1 MFKAEGS
8 ERTGL
13 YHVRQKKKLN
23 FKNVKCATLKD
34 YLQLCYSFLYTLC
47 LINAICKLIRS
58 KFDYYILTSQ
68 ILIIAMLFLP
78 MTMTQE
84 WMNGV
89 KQTVKSET
97 VRLMFVHVTHEKYG
111 S

>member
-1 MFKAEGS
+1 MTKFDAC
-8 ERTGL
+8 TL
-13 YHVRQKKKLN
+13 V
-23 FKNVKCATLKD
+23 KN
-34 YLQLCYSFLYTLC
+34 QLPMVW
-47 LINAICKLIRS
+47 AIRS

-78 MTMTQE
+78 TTVTQE

-89 KQTVKSET
+89 KQTVKLET